1 MAVLVAAYRGQ
12 RAQRHPGLPGRIGS
26 ALIADCLIV
35 KEINRDIDFSIEAIC
50 CLSFSK
56 QWPKRFEG
64 GRVLS

>member
-26 ALIADCLIV
+26 ALIVDCLIV
-35 KEINRDIDFSIEAIC
+35 
-50 CLSFSK
+50 
-56 QWPKRFEG
+56 KRFEG